1 MKIIIALV
9 HSDMCVFVFI
19 VFKKEE
25 EKEERENQWDEVHIQ
40 KRTRIQT
47 LDQISNN
54 RE

>member
-9 HSDMCVFVFI
+9 HSNMCVFVFI

-25 EKEERENQWDEVHIQ
+25 EEERENQWDEVHIQ

>member
-9 HSDMCVFVFI
+9 HSDMCVFFFI

-25 EKEERENQWDEVHIQ
+25 EEERENQWDEVHIQ